1 MIGINTNPLDLLIQR
16 NLSYAT
22 SGVNTA
28 LQRMST
34 GFKVNSAADDAA
46 GLYVATKMNTQIR
59 GLLQAQKNTRDG
71 LSFLQTA
78 SSGLNNMTSILQ
90 RLRDLSVQASSGFYG
105 DAEREAMQ
113 AEAEQLRQQL
123 FQVKN
128 GTNFN
133 GINIFGEPEIPI
145 ARTFSLRDSS
155 GKIQTYKAGSF
166 SNPVNTVNQ
175 RPSISPPSETP
186 PEPPSIETESPV
198 YDPIDSMTGD
208 EMQLLKTYLD
218 SGGNFDDFS
227 IAFKNN
233 RHLELVSGKTSPL
246 TNAARGASP
255 LVVKDSGNI
264 DFTSGQTQVVTLNGA
279 TYTIKNNASMAQ
291 QLAYSVEGD
300 VLKIIGSNF
309 SITGQSDKQHNLEI
323 MGKSNTI
330 RTGDLNDRVNLS
342 LAGSLGISNIVYLG
356 AGDDTLTAQDG
367 GCTIYGEEGNDTM
380 TSGSNMHGGLGN
392 DTITVTGTDGSVS
405 AGAGNDII
413 NYNTSGIYNS
423 TGLYG
428 DDGDDVFNIVK
439 GTNVKV
445 NGGAGVNTI
454 KTNVLGANAFS
465 ESFAKNETRE
475 VLINGLKYTITNGNS
490 GASDL
495 IWQVEG
501 STVKFLSGAF
511 TIKGEENKAHD
522 VKLSAISITFHGG
535 NLDDKIVAESFGQVI
550 YAGGGNDTISGNG
563 WQRAYGES
571 GNDIISG
578 GGANSMTAYAN
589 GGDGDDIITTRDSI
603 IYTLF
608 GGSGNDTF
616 NVNNSREGFIYGEDG
631 DDVFNINLSNKI
643 TLFGGAGNNVLQK
656 NNGIGTM
663 YSDMSNVVNNM
674 TAVSFLSE
682 NQTKTITINGI
693 NYTIKN
699 LKSTEK
705 WNNVDKQIGYSY
717 NAVTDEITFMGVE
730 FEIKGDVNKQHNVRL
745 IGRHLNFYGGDLD
758 DKINNLT
765 DSNIVYAGAGNDYI
779 EHNGA
784 YYCTIYGEGGD
795 DEIVLNSRTDW
806 TVDGGEGDD
815 KITIKGRATD
825 VKGGNGND
833 HYIIDGSGVT
843 INDAVGSNIFEI
855 NGSNNNIAA
864 GSGKDTFY
872 VNGNNNIARGGA
884 GDDYIVINGSNN
896 TIDGGTGNNL
906 VVDKGTGNS
915 SINVIPD
922 PNSGTLFFNAIGQT
936 QTVSLNG
943 RLYTIKNTTTEG
955 TATAVNQLKYNFNN
969 LTGEVEFEG
978 NNFTIEN
985 EDGLSHNVIIK
996 GNNNVIKGGDQSDKI
1011 LVSSGS
1017 GNRVLGGDG
1026 NDSILINTVNNKVQ
1040 GGSGDDKIVIN
1051 ASQGNNLIDGEGG
1064 NDNITVNAGSSTNI
1078 KGGFGNDTI
1087 KLNGDGN
1094 SADSGDG
1101 NDNLTAIG
1109 SNNTLQ
1115 SSLGDNKFGVS
1126 GSNNIVIGGL
1136 GNESFAI
1143 DGDNNS
1149 VTTGAGND
1157 TIGVKGDKNNLSSN
1171 SGINNFTVNGSQNI
1185 LQGGSDVDTFEIAG
1199 IGNTAKGGD
1208 GDDSFFVRGSS
1219 KNSNIDGEG
1228 GALNTMIN
1236 RGEDTIFA
1244 NVKDMTPIEIPI
1256 RLQVGAGSD
1265 ENSFIKFNSSLSFF
1279 DFNID
1284 FSSTEDALKAIDD
1297 IDGLLNLI
1305 SKKNSEFGAVMNRL
1319 DSVLQSQIIQIE
1331 NLTASRSSIMD
1342 ADIAAES
1349 ADFVKNQILQ
1359 QTSATLLSSSKNFQS
1374 KIIIDLIRG

>member
-71 LSFLQTA
+71 LSFLQSA

-175 RPSISPPSETP
+175 KNSISPPSETP
-186 PEPPSIETESPV
+186 PEPPFIDAETPV

-218 SGGNFDDFS
+218 SGGNFDDFA

-233 RHLELVSGKTSPL
+233 RHLELVSKKSSSLKT
-246 TNAARGASP
+246 AGASP
-255 LVVKDSGNI
+255 SALNESGNI
-264 DFTSGQTQVVTLNGA
+264 DFTSGQTQVVTLNGI
-279 TYTIKNNASMAQ
+279 TYTIKNDASMAQ

-323 MGKSNTI
+323 LGNDNTV
-330 RTGDLNDRVNLS
+330 RTGDLNDRVFLS
-342 LAGSLGISNIVYLG
+342 IGRATVYLG
-356 AGDDTLTAQDG
+356 KGDDTAIGVNG
-367 GCTIYGEEGNDTM
+367 GGVFYGEAGNDTL
-380 TSGSNMHGGLGN
+380 TGDYGLYGGDGE
-392 DTITVTGTDGSVS
+392 DTINVTSIYARAYG
-405 AGAGNDII
+405 GAGNDII
-413 NYNTSGIYNS
+413 NYNVSGGYQGR
-423 TGLYG
+423 GLYG
-428 DDGDDVFNIVK
+428 EDGDDVFNITK
-439 GTNVKV
+439 GTNVLV
-445 NGGAGVNTI
+445 NGGEGTNTI
-454 KTNVLGANAFS
+454 TDNGINTVKVNVLGANAYS
-465 ESFAKNETRE
+465 ESFARNETRDI
-475 VLINGLKYTITNGNS
+475 LINGLNYTITNRNS
-490 GASDL
+490 ETYDF
-495 IWQVEG
+495 IWQIEG
-501 STVKFLSGAF
+501 STVKFISAYF
-511 TIKGEENKAHD
+511 TIKGELNKAHD
-522 VKLSAISITFHGG
+522 VKLSAINITFHGG
-535 NLDDKIVAESFGQVI
+535 NLDDKIVAESYDHVI
-550 YAGGGNDTISGNG
+550 YAGDGNDTISGNG
-563 WQRAYGES
+563 WQRAYGEG

-578 GGANSMTAYAN
+578 GGANSLNAYAN
-589 GGDGDDIITTRDSI
+589 GGDGDDIITAREGV

-631 DDVFNINLSNKI
+631 DDVFNINLGNKI
-643 TLFGGAGNNVLQK
+643 TLFGGAGNNILQK

-674 TAVSFLSE
+674 TAVSFTTE

-699 LKSTEK
+699 LKSNFTD
-705 WNNVDKQIGYSY
+705 VDKQLGYSI
-717 NAVTDEITFMGVE
+717 NDVTGEVTFSGVG
-730 FEIKGDVNKQHNVRL
+730 FEIKGDVDKQHNVRL
-745 IGRHLNFYGGDLD
+745 LGRTLKFYGGNLD
-758 DKINNLT
+758 DRINNLT
-765 DSNIVYAGAGNDYI
+765 DGNTIYAGAGNDYI

-784 YYCTIYGEGGD
+784 MGCYISGGEGD
-795 DEIVLNSRTDW
+795 DEIVLNTRADNE
-806 TVDGGEGDD
+806 VDGGEGND
-815 KITIKGRATD
+815 KITIKSSARN

-833 HYIIDGSGVT
+833 HYIIDGSSVT

-915 SINVIPD
+915 SINVTPD
-922 PNSGTLFFNAIGQT
+922 PNSGTLFFNTIGQT

-943 RLYTIKNTTTEG
+943 RLYTIKNTTTE
-955 TATAVNQLKYNFNN
+955 ASPNASNILKYNYNSI
-969 LTGEVEFEG
+969 TGEVEFEG
-978 NNFTIEN
+978 DNFTIES
-985 EDGLSHNVIIK
+985 EDGFEHNLIIK

-1011 LVSSGS
+1011 VVSSGS

-1040 GGSGDDKIVIN
+1040 GGAGDDKIVIN

-1064 NDNITVNAGSSTNI
+1064 NDNITVNAGASTNI

-1157 TIGVKGDKNNLSSN
+1157 TISVKGDKNNLSSN

-1185 LQGGSDVDTFEIAG
+1185 LQGGSDVDKFDIAG

-1208 GDDSFFVRGSS
+1208 GDDSFNVRFSS
-1219 KNSNIDGEG
+1219 KDSNIDGEG
-1228 GALNTMIN
+1228 GADNTMVN
-1236 RGEDTIFA
+1236 RGNDTIFA

-1284 FSSTEDALKAIDD
+1284 FSSTDDALKAIDD